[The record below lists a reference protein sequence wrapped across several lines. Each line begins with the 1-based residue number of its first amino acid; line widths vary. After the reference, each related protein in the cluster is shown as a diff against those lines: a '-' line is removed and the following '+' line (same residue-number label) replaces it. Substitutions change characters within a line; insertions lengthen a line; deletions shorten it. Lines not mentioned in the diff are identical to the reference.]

1 MTDHN
6 SAPFRITRIVYLHGF
21 ASNFDVKKQK
31 NLILKDVLPVSGL
44 TVDYTKPPKDVFETY
59 FNFIT
64 SDPETLIIGTSL
76 GGYFAAWLGAETGY
90 PFIAINPAINSAVT
104 LWKYLGKGS
113 TYFGSPFDLKSAVIE
128 AYADLPFRMDGAGE
142 VMLDEGDEVLCSAET
157 ATHVGSKL
165 PVTMFSGGSHRFD
178 HMDQLAATLKQRIAQ
193 QK

>member
-1 MTDHN
+1 MGVSFFHLAGMGRTIPRTLQIGKPLHTTS
-6 SAPFRITRIVYLHGF
+6 SAAGAKGI
-21 ASNFDVKKQK
+21 S
-31 NLILKDVLPVSGL
+31 L
-44 TVDYTKPPKDVFETY
+44 TVDYTKPPKDVFDTY

-64 SDPETLIIGTSL
+64 SDPKTLIIGTSL

-90 PFIAINPAINSAVT
+90 PFIAINPAINPAVT

-113 TYFGSPFDLKSAVIE
+113 TYFGSPFDLKPEVIE

-142 VMLDEGDEVLCSAET
+142 VMLDEGDEVLSSAET
-157 ATHVGSKL
+157 TSYVGSKL

-178 HMDQLAATLKQRIAQ
+178 HMDQLAVILKHRLAQ